1 MGWFLENMAD
11 FASHV
16 DASQTSA
23 NGPRR
28 LLSLVDR
35 NQLVRILGYM
45 VDKEEF
51 YSPHGI
57 RALSKFHAA
66 HPYILAVNGSEHR
79 VDYEPAE
86 SQSGVFGGD
95 SNWRGAGL
103 VSSHFPMVGS
113 VPKF

>member
-35 NQLVRILGYM
+35 KQLVRILGYM
-45 VDKEEF
+45 VNKEEF
-51 YSPHGI
+51 FSPHGI

-66 HPYILAVNGSEHR
+66 QPYILAVNGSEHR
-79 VDYEPAE
+79 VDYEPGE
-86 SQSGVFGGD
+86 SQTGVFGGD
-95 SNWRGAGL
+95 CNWSGPTW
-103 VSSHFPMVGS
+103 FPTTFVCIES
-113 VPKF
+113 CP